1 MEDRIAECSSQL
13 AEEEEKAKN
22 LAKIRNKQEV
32 MISDLEG
39 QCLGSEE
46 RRPGPHGCFCPPDR
60 AVTDGRR
67 ARRLIRLDPV
77 LTVCSYR
84 VLPRLQAFTMGWRSF
99 DCS

>member
-39 QCLGSEE
+39 WCQPRDSVVLLYLSQNRQTNPGLLDNEVCQQRLLMGHVVGVWWNGIRTGS
-46 RRPGPHGCFCPPDR
+46 CVVFN
-60 AVTDGRR
+60 
-67 ARRLIRLDPV
+67 
-77 LTVCSYR
+77 
-84 VLPRLQAFTMGWRSF
+84 LPF
-99 DCS
+99 